1 MISDT
6 ICAPATAAGG
16 AIAIIRISGAAALD
30 AVDSV
35 VSFRHGDASSAGG
48 FVVKFGVVPEL
59 DEVLVSIF
67 RAPHSYTGED
77 MAEISC
83 HASSFIVSG
92 ILDRL
97 CGAGCRLAQAGE
109 FTQRAF
115 VAGKMDLSQAEAVAD
130 LIASDSAASHK
141 LAYSQLRGAY
151 SQKLR
156 ELRSQIVEL
165 SALLE
170 LELDFSEEELE
181 FADRGKLRSL
191 VSAALQE
198 TERLAD
204 SFRLGNAFK
213 QGIPVA
219 IVGAVNSG
227 KSTLLNALLGE
238 DRAIVSD
245 IPGTTRDTVEE
256 VLSLNGV
263 KYRFIDTAGLR
274 ETDETVERMGIERS
288 FAQIGQASV
297 VIALLDGTADAEA
310 LLPVVA
316 AVKERLR
323 EDSRVI
329 WVMSK
334 ADLLPPSQRPQ
345 QPQQPQQPPLPSLLQ
360 PPLPSLLQPGANT
373 GYSAPQTP
381 VSGPSGCKNGAFCTR
396 LGIPEAIELSA
407 KTGQGLDE
415 LRQAISAADVD
426 SLKASGAVLV
436 TNQRHHDA
444 LRRAAADLRRVQD
457 GLMGC
462 SPTDLVAEDLR
473 SATSALGE
481 IVGAVLPDD
490 ILGTVFSRFCIGK

>member
-1 MISDT
+1 MSSET
-6 ICAPATAAGG
+6 ICSPATASGG
-16 AIAIIRISGAAALD
+16 AIAIIRISGASALD

-35 VSFRHGDASSAGG
+35 VSFRHGDASSASG

-83 HASSFIVSG
+83 HASPFIVSG
-92 ILDRL
+92 VLERL
-97 CGAGCRLAQAGE
+97 CAAGCRLAHAGE

-156 ELRSQIVEL
+156 DLRSQIVEL

-170 LELDFSEEELE
+170 LELDFSEEEVE
-181 FADRGKLRSL
+181 FADRARLK
-191 VSAALQE
+191 ALASE
-198 TERLAD
+198 TQAECQRLAD

-256 VLSLNGV
+256 VLTLNGV

-274 ETDETVERMGIERS
+274 ETEETIERMGIERS
-288 FAQIGQASV
+288 FAQIGQAAV
-297 VIALLDGTADAEA
+297 VIALLDGTAAPED
-310 LLPVVA
+310 LLPVVS
-316 AVKERLR
+316 AVKAHLHD
-323 EDSRVI
+323 DSRVI
-329 WVMSK
+329 WVRSK
-334 ADLLPPSQRPQ
+334 ADLCSFSSNSRTSTKKGQFVDG
-345 QPQQPQQPPLPSLLQ
+345 S
-360 PPLPSLLQPGANT
+360 GAKQ
-373 GYSAPQTP
+373 GP
-381 VSGPSGCKNGAFCTR
+381 VHESRAFCGR
-396 LGIPEAIELSA
+396 LDIPEAIELSA
-407 KTGQGLDE
+407 MTGKGLDE
-415 LRQAISAADVD
+415 LRRAISAADVD

-436 TNQRHHDA
+436 TNQRHYDA
-444 LRRAAADLRRVQD
+444 LRRAAADLGHVLN
-457 GLMGC
+457 GLKSG

-473 SATSALGE
+473 SASSALGE
-481 IVGAVLPDD
+481 IVGEILPDD

>member
-1 MISDT
+1 MSSDC
-6 ICAPATAAGG
+6 ICAPATAPGG
-16 AIAIIRISGAAALD
+16 AISIVRISGAGCHD
-30 AVDSV
+30 IIDSV
-35 VSFRHGDASSAGG
+35 VDFRHGNAASASG
-48 FVVKFGVVPEL
+48 FSVKFGVVPEL

-67 RAPHSYTGED
+67 KAPHSYTGED

-83 HASSFIVSG
+83 HASPFIVSG
-92 ILDRL
+92 ILERL
-97 CGAGCRLAQAGE
+97 CAAGCRLARAGE

-141 LAYSQLRGAY
+141 LAFSQLRGAY
-151 SQKLR
+151 SKKLR

-263 KYRFIDTAGLR
+263 KYRFVDTAGLR

-288 FAQIGQASV
+288 FAQIGQAAV
-297 VIALLDGTADAEA
+297 VIALLDGTADADA

-316 AVKERLR
+316 AVKARLR
-323 EDSRVI
+323 EDTRVI
-329 WVMSK
+329 WVISK
-334 ADLLPPSQRPQ
+334 ADLLVP
-345 QPQQPQQPPLPSLLQ
+345 LQ
-360 PPLPSLLQPGANT
+360 PPLPTLPQPGAKT
-373 GYSAPQTP
+373 GYSAPRTP
-381 VSGPSGCKNGAFCTR
+381 VSGSSGCKSGAFCAR
-396 LGIPEAIELSA
+396 LDIPEAIELSSL
-407 KTGQGLDE
+407 TGQGLDKLKE
-415 LRQAISAADVD
+415 AISKPDSDSLAAD
-426 SLKASGAVLV
+426 AVLV
-436 TNQRHHDA
+436 TNQRHYDA
-444 LRRAAADLRRVQD
+444 LRRAAEDLKRVRS
-457 GLMGC
+457 GLE
-462 SPTDLVAEDLR
+462 SALPTDLIAEELR
-473 SATSALGE
+473 SGVSALGE
-481 IVGAVLPDD
+481 IFGEILPDD

>member
-1 MISDT
+1 MTADC

-16 AIAIIRISGAAALD
+16 AISIVRISGAGCLGI
-30 AVDSV
+30 VDSV
-35 VSFRHGDASSAGG
+35 VVFRRGDAASASG
-48 FVVKFGVVPEL
+48 FSVKFGVIPEL
-59 DEVLVSIF
+59 DEVLVSVF
-67 RAPHSYTGED
+67 KSPHSYTGED

-83 HASSFIVSG
+83 HASSYIVSG
-92 ILDRL
+92 ILERL
-97 CGAGCRLAQAGE
+97 CAAGCRLAEAGE

-141 LAYSQLRGAY
+141 LAFSQLRGAY
-151 SQKLR
+151 SQKLH
-156 ELRSQIVEL
+156 ELKRQMTEL
-165 SALLE
+165 AALLE
-170 LELDFSEEELE
+170 LELDFTEEEVE
-181 FADRGKLRSL
+181 FADRGKLSVL
-191 VSAALQE
+191 VGE
-198 TERLAD
+198 TLSECLRLAD

-213 QGIPVA
+213 KGIPVA

-288 FAQIGQASV
+288 FAQIGQAAV

-316 AVKERLR
+316 AVKARLR

-329 WVMSK
+329 WVISK
-334 ADLLPPSQRPQ
+334 ADLLAPS
-345 QPQQPQQPPLPSLLQ
+345 QPPLP
-360 PPLPSLLQPGANT
+360 QPGAKT

-381 VSGPSGCKNGAFCTR
+381 VSGSSGCKNGAFCTR
-396 LGIPEAIELSA
+396 LGIPEAIELSSL
-407 KTGQGLDE
+407 TGQGLDKLKE
-415 LRQAISAADVD
+415 AISKPDSDSLAAD
-426 SLKASGAVLV
+426 AVLV
-436 TNQRHHDA
+436 TNQRHYEA
-444 LRRAAADLRRVQD
+444 LRRASEDLHRVLD
-457 GLMGC
+457 GLDSGI
-462 SPTDLVAEDLR
+462 PNDLIAEDLR
-473 SATSALGE
+473 SGTSALGE
-481 IVGAVLPDD
+481 IVGEILPDD